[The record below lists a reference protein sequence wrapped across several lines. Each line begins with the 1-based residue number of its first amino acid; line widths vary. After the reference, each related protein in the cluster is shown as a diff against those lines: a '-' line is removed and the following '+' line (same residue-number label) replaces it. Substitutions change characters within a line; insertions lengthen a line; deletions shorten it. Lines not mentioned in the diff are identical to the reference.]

1 MVGAVAVT
9 SGDIRLEVGIAK
21 SRLAESLSLH
31 SHSSWSLWVGSTKEA
46 KMVPSLVAADAGKK
60 PSGMVAASALP
71 SSQGVAETAALG
83 APAVS
88 LEKVVADSSELVA
101 SDGSGSV
108 LKNGIE
114 GIRDMA
120 RRQRTGS
127 SPTTFSAKFVPF
139 SPGQETD
146 EEYSLDEVIYRS
158 KTGMLLDVQHDMEAL
173 KRAGDGNYW
182 KNLFD
187 SRVGKTTWP
196 YGSGVWS
203 KKEWVLPEI
212 DDDDIV
218 SLFEG
223 NSNLFW
229 AERFGK
235 EVRFYSAMS

>member
-1 MVGAVAVT
+1 
-9 SGDIRLEVGIAK
+9 
-21 SRLAESLSLH
+21 
-31 SHSSWSLWVGSTKEA
+31 
-46 KMVPSLVAADAGKK
+46 
-60 PSGMVAASALP
+60 
-71 SSQGVAETAALG
+71 
-83 APAVS
+83 
-88 LEKVVADSSELVA
+88 
-101 SDGSGSV
+101 
-108 LKNGIE
+108 
-114 GIRDMA
+114 
-120 RRQRTGS
+120 
-127 SPTTFSAKFVPF
+127 
-139 SPGQETD
+139 
-146 EEYSLDEVIYRS
+146 
-158 KTGMLLDVQHDMEAL
+158 MLLDVQHDMEAL